1 MSETTET
8 STEQAG
14 GCACGHCGCGAQ
26 SEEGLTIVAQE
37 S

>member
-14 GCACGHCGCGAQ
+14 GCGCGHCGCGAQ